1 MDGQGISWRVDGAV
15 GWLGIDRPARRNA
28 LRTADWQALAGRCAE
43 AAALGL
49 RALVL
54 HGSGGAFCAG
64 ADIDELAAQ
73 LAAGTGFAESNRI
86 IQATQLALERLPL
99 PTLAMIDGACVGG
112 GMGLALACD
121 FRIATPRTR
130 FALTPARL
138 GLVYSPDD
146 TARLVR
152 TLGAARAKQL
162 LMLGVAVDADHARAW
177 GLVDQ
182 VVEADALEAT
192 GTELAQRLAAGPPR
206 ALAAIKRVIAHAAG
220 DAAVDRAEAD
230 RLFADA
236 FTGTEFS
243 EGAAAF
249 LERREPR
256 FG

>member
-1 MDGQGISWRVDGAV
+1 VDGQGISWRVEGAV
-15 GWLGIDRPARRNA
+15 GWIGLDRPARRNA
-28 LRTADWQALAGRCAE
+28 LRTADWQALGERCAE
-43 AAALGL
+43 AVAIGL

-73 LAAGTGFAESNRI
+73 LGSGAGFEESNRI
-86 IQATQLALERLPL
+86 VQATQLALERLPL

-112 GMGLALACD
+112 GLGLALACD
-121 FRIATPRTR
+121 FRIASPRTR

-138 GLVYSPDD
+138 GLAYSPDD

-162 LMLGVAVDADHARAW
+162 LMLGVAVDAEHARSW

-182 VVEADALEAT
+182 VVDVDELEAT
-192 GTELAQRLAAGPPR
+192 ATGLAQRLAEGPPA

-220 DAAVDRAEAD
+220 DPGIDRAEAE
-230 RLFADA
+230 RLFAQA
-236 FTGTEFS
+236 FGSAEFA